1 MKDAKKPFSFV
12 EITDKRSFEKPRTKG
27 LTLISDW
34 GLGVSETRE
43 ILETTGQY
51 LDIAKIATGTA
62 RLYNE
67 DLLMEKLSLYH
78 SFGVRPYLGGQ
89 FMEYVYAHEG
99 PGVLRRFLDEAY
111 RLGFR
116 ASEVSENY
124 VQLDPDERVRQIRMM
139 REAGIDA
146 FAEVGSKKE
155 NSDPRELV
163 EQSLRDLEVGAE
175 MVLVEGAE
183 IVLSGSV
190 NDRMVQVLSESLDI
204 DRTMFE
210 LPTTRI
216 GSTVPEIH
224 QVKKTLIRMFG
235 PDVSIANL
243 SPGEIMETE
252 SLRVGLGVVGPDVQG

>member
-1 MKDAKKPFSFV
+1 MTDPRKPFSFI
-12 EITDKRSFEKPRTKG
+12 EISGKRSVQKPRTNG

-34 GLGVSETRE
+34 GLGLSETRE
-43 ILETTGQY
+43 LLETTGEY

-62 RLYNE
+62 RLYKE
-67 DLLMEKLSLYH
+67 DLLMEKLSLYS
-78 SFGVRPYLGGQ
+78 SFDVRPYLGGQ
-89 FMEYVYAHEG
+89 FMEYVYAHKG
-99 PGVLRRFLDEAY
+99 PAVLERFLEEAY

-124 VQLDPDERVRQIRMM
+124 VRLDPDERVRQIRMM
-139 REAGIDA
+139 REVGIDA

-163 EQSLRDLEVGAE
+163 EQALRDMDAGAE

-190 NDRMVQVLSESLDI
+190 NHRMVDVLSASLDI
-204 DRTMFE
+204 GRTMFE

-216 GSTVPEIH
+216 GSTLPEIH
-224 QVKKTLIRMFG
+224 HVKKTLIRMVG
-235 PDVSIANL
+235 PDVNIANL

-252 SLRVGLGVVGPDVQG
+252 SLRVGLGVVGPDVQS